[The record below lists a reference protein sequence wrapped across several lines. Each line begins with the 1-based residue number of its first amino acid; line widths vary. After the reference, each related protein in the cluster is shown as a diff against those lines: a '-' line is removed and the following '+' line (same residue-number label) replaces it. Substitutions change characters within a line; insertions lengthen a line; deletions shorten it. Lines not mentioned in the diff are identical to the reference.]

1 MKTYI
6 LCILATVAIFLA
18 GCGGESEAEP
28 KPPDKDMYQTAV
40 KHDLKTQEGVEKT
53 LCSINFDLPEFFSFN
68 ESKLNGGYYKVS
80 FKSEHLDSKQIQTV
94 KTWLKQQIDSKQDQG
109 WSTKQ
114 LRDNEVIAGNCI
126 NEALFYPPK
135 GEIIKS
141 MTVALR
147 EDTTTKTMK
156 MYLSIDQ

>member
-28 KPPDKDMYQTAV
+28 KPPDKDIHQTAV

-53 LCSINFDLPEFFSFN
+53 LSSINFDLPEFFSFN
-68 ESKLNGGYYKVS
+68 ESRLNGGYYKVS

-94 KTWLKQQIDSKQDQG
+94 KTWLKQQIDSKQEHD
-109 WSTKQ
+109 WSTKK
-114 LRDNEVIAGNCI
+114 LRDNEFIAGNCI

-135 GEIIKS
+135 GEVIKS

-147 EDTTTKTMK
+147 EDTTNKTMK